1 MSEEI
6 HPQKMQTTEC
16 ITYLQL
22 SPMLP
27 GTKCIFDRKEQR
39 GTLFGNVSKPA
50 LERDAEYENRLHG
63 EKYGAKRNYDT
74 RQGCE

>member
-1 MSEEI
+1 
-6 HPQKMQTTEC
+6 
-16 ITYLQL
+16 
-22 SPMLP
+22 MLP

-50 LERDAEYENRLHG
+50 LERDAEYENTLHG